1 MSSATQASGNGL
13 SGAQVAAH
21 KLLGESL
28 PSQNRQPSPN
38 PTHLNVPGSS
48 GVSTPRI
55 IPQEGAGG
63 SGYVAPKFEGKEKQ
77 MEAVMDGVEEKG
89 FMPPELVEAETR
101 WFYDQLGID
110 DMYFA
115 TETVE
120 A

>member
-1 MSSATQASGNGL
+1 MSSTPVNGL
-13 SGAQVAAH
+13 SGAQVAAA
-21 KLLGESL
+21 KLLGQSL
-28 PSQNRQPSPN
+28 PQERRPSPN

-63 SGYVAPKFEGKEKQ
+63 SGYVAPKFEGKAKQ
-77 MEAVMDGVEEKG
+77 MEEVMDGVESKG
-89 FMPPELVEAETR
+89 FMPPELVEDETR

>member
-1 MSSATQASGNGL
+1 MASAPVNGTGP

-21 KLLGESL
+21 KLLGQNP
-28 PSQNRQPSPN
+28 PSQNRGPSPH
-38 PTHLNVPGSS
+38 PTHLSVPGSS

-63 SGYVAPKFEGKEKQ
+63 SGYVAPKFEGKAKQ
-77 MEAVMDGVEEKG
+77 MEAVMDGVESKG
-89 FMPPELVEAETR
+89 FMPPELVEDETR
-101 WFYDQLGID
+101 WFYDSLGID

-115 TETVE
+115 TETVD